1 MSINEHKLIPVGI
14 KEHHLLFSCYLA
26 TYMNTISQ
34 LLSVFSWSTEMI
46 ICINVE
52 RNVKEQMDRL
62 IRAGDYRDYSE
73 LISLA
78 VGNQF
83 LLHNSG
89 AETLVPP
96 DVSQTKLFESQVPTA
111 SRAAISTFRNVSV
124 NGRAPDAGELPAI
137 FRLVADEKQPTS
149 FAALPNDAFANGME
163 VPVDRW
169 IFGQH
174 NKFLPVK
181 ANLRALMNLI
191 REDSPS
197 GGVPLERAGIEI
209 ASAAVI
215 LGDLLRDLDSRNEKH
230 RDEALGIAFPSSDPS
245 NNDKSRLRYASQF
258 VGAMARTGVMTGMLI
273 DLKLVNHDRH
283 KSPRIFLTEP
293 GCRFAQLLNPIL
305 DKSDFELG
313 SKFSKEETEF
323 MLSHIA
329 TAVPTESFAIRVT
342 LSSITS
348 GSNTPEALDAALK
361 KYVPVREERP
371 FTDAFLTTQRAG
383 VISRMADLGLVS
395 RTRSGS
401 NVKYSAT
408 NRGEQFLER
417 G

>member
-1 MSINEHKLIPVGI
+1 
-14 KEHHLLFSCYLA
+14 
-26 TYMNTISQ
+26 
-34 LLSVFSWSTEMI
+34 MI

-78 VGNQF
+78 VGNQV

-96 DVSQTKLFESQVPTA
+96 DVSLGKLIEHQIPIA
-111 SRAAISTFRNVSV
+111 SRNAISTFQSESV
-124 NGRAPDAGELPAI
+124 NVRALDLGELPAI
-137 FRLVADEKQPTS
+137 FRLGADEKQPTS

-163 VPVDRW
+163 VSVDRW

-174 NKFLPVK
+174 NKLLPVK
-181 ANLRALMNLI
+181 ANLRALMNLL
-191 REDSPS
+191 REGSPS
-197 GGVPLERAGIEI
+197 SGVQLERAGVEI

-215 LGDLLRDLDSRNEKH
+215 LGDLLRELDSRNEKH

-245 NNDKSRLRYASQF
+245 NSDKSRLRYASQF

-273 DLKLVNHDRH
+273 DLKLVNHDRQ

-293 GCRFAQLLNPIL
+293 GWRFAQLLNPIL
-305 DKSDFELG
+305 DENDFESG
-313 SKFSKEETEF
+313 PKFSKEESEF

-329 TAVPTESFAIRVT
+329 ASVPTESFAIRVT
-342 LSSITS
+342 LSSITA
-348 GSNTPEALDAALK
+348 GSNTPEALDVALK
-361 KYVPVREERP
+361 KYLPVRKGRP

-401 NVKYSAT
+401 NVKYLAT
-408 NRGEQFLER
+408 DRGEQFLER
-417 G
+417 GQ